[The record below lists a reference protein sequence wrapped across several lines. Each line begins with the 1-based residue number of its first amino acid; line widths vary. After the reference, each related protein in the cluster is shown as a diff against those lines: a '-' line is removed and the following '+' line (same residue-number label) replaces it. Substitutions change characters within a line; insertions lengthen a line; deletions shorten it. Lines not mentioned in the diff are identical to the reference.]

1 MNNQEFLDIVA
12 QSFVVFLETGSRSNQ
27 KLKIFHGAISNDFQK
42 RLGVLYKIKSLGI
55 GDGKEQLLKG
65 RYFDKKVDITIY
77 KKDLPIAGI
86 GVKFVM
92 QNYCQNA
99 NNYFENMLGETAN
112 IRANKIPYFQIIIIP
127 EELPYFKKGGE
138 FSKWENV
145 NSHHIEKY
153 LHLSSDNIES
163 FFHTPTKTLL
173 YLVDFPKMKNNP
185 HNSKEYNN
193 FYLNE
198 KDLNVKEAT
207 IQYSPFESTVIY
219 NDYEQFVEK
228 VTYYI
233 LSI

>member
-1 MNNQEFLDIVA
+1 M
-12 QSFVVFLETGSRSNQ
+12 
-27 KLKIFHGAISNDFQK
+27 
-42 RLGVLYKIKSLGI
+42 
-55 GDGKEQLLKG
+55 
-65 RYFDKKVDITIY
+65 
-77 KKDLPIAGI
+77 
-86 GVKFVM
+86 
-92 QNYCQNA
+92 
-99 NNYFENMLGETAN
+99 
-112 IRANKIPYFQIIIIP
+112 
-127 EELPYFKKGGE
+127 FKKGGE